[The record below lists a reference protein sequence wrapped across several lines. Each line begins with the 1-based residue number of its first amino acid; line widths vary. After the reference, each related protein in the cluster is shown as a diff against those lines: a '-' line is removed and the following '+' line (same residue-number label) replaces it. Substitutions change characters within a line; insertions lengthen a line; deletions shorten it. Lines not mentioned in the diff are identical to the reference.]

1 VGDSIVIYGQ
11 GYHGQ
16 IAAAI
21 VPICGIVKLPFKA
34 MDNAMI
40 LLPLS
45 LAQEIFSCPNRITSL
60 PILLDNINQLD
71 KVETAVKNLIN
82 NNQVIMLWSDILP
95 DLKQSIQ
102 VDNAS
107 GIIMLAILY
116 IVIAFGVF
124 GTIMMMVSERAKEFA
139 ILISVG
145 MKRQR
150 LLLVL
155 ALETLMVS
163 FIGVI
168 TGILCSIPIIS
179 YLVYNPIHLTGEAAE
194 IYDQLS
200 IEPILAFSAQPSIF
214 LSQALV
220 VLIIALVTI
229 LYPLLFLRQLDPA
242 KTIRG

>member
-1 VGDSIVIYGQ
+1 
-11 GYHGQ
+11 
-16 IAAAI
+16 
-21 VPICGIVKLPFKA
+21 
-34 MDNAMI
+34 
-40 LLPLS
+40 
-45 LAQEIFSCPNRITSL
+45 
-60 PILLDNINQLD
+60 
-71 KVETAVKNLIN
+71 
-82 NNQVIMLWSDILP
+82 MLWSDILP